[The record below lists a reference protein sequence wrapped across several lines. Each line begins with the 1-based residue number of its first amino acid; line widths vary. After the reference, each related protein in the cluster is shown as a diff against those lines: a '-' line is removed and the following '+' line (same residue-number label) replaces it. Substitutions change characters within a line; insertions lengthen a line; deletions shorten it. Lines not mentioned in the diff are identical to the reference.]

1 MQQGGVAC
9 KAEGDYAVFLR
20 LFASLRHCTESNLL
34 LGEYKYSVVA
44 RTLQASGCKLACTRN
59 ERSRFSQKANG
70 AVASRRPR
78 PRGAEL
84 KSQDCATHRN
94 RV

>member
-9 KAEGDYAVFLR
+9 KAEGDYGIFS
-20 LFASLRHCTESNLL
+20 FHFSTPLRHCTESNLL

-78 PRGAEL
+78 SRGAEF
-84 KSQDCATHRN
+84 KSIGAD
-94 RV
+94 